1 MPLYRI
7 AWIYKPT
14 EFTGHGDYIFTYEK
28 AVEFASHMNEK
39 HPDMRHWVEQQKD
52 EGENK
57 GELKT
62 E

>member
-1 MPLYRI
+1 MTLYRI

-28 AVEFASHMNEK
+28 AAEIASLMNEK
-39 HPDMRHWVEQQKD
+39 HPDMNHWAERQTGEEEQKQ
-52 EGENK
+52 
-57 GELKT
+57 ELKI